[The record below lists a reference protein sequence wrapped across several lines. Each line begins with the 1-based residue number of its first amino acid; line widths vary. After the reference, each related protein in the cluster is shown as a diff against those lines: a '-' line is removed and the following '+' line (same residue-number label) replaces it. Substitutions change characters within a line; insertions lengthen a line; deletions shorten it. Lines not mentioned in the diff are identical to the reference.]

1 MFQGSNLIN
10 LDAKGRIAIPT
21 KVREQLAEKCD
32 GRIVITANTQ
42 ERCLKIFT
50 FPQWEDIMHQLN
62 KLPAFNRAAQ
72 RTKRIMIG
80 YASEMEIDGNGRIL
94 LSQTLREYAGLE
106 KKVMLVGQIDS
117 LELWS
122 EDAWNEWLNQPC
134 EDEIPEEMNNLI
146 F

>member
-1 MFQGSNLIN
+1 
-10 LDAKGRIAIPT
+10 
-21 KVREQLAEKCD
+21 
-32 GRIVITANTQ
+32 
-42 ERCLKIFT
+42 
-50 FPQWEDIMHQLN
+50 MHQLN

-72 RTKRIMIG
+72 WTKRIMIG